1 MPTPASTAT
10 VAATRHIPAGTP
22 PRLGGALAAVVAS
35 LVTFGTVQPAQADEG
50 MWTFDN
56 PPRAQVKARYG
67 VDLDDAWL
75 QRVRLGAVRID
86 GGCSASL
93 VSTEGLVLTN
103 HHCVESCLTQN
114 STPATDLYANGFVS
128 QRREEELKCAGTT
141 LSVLVAMEDV
151 TAQVQAAT
159 SAVPAAEANAA
170 RKKLLTQLEGACEAA
185 AAADPKI
192 GPRKCETVRLYQG
205 GQYWLYQYHRY
216 TDVRLAFA
224 PEIAAAQYGGDVD
237 NFQFPRWCLDM
248 SLLRAYENGVP
259 AKTPNALR
267 VNFKG
272 AAEGDPVFVVGHPGT
287 TQRLLTV
294 ADLQFLREV
303 SLPSALFRNQELRGR
318 YIQFSKLGA
327 EQARIAEEPLLSLEN
342 GIKVRRKQN
351 DALLDERFMG
361 AKRADE
367 AKLRA
372 AVAANPAL
380 AAELGDPWAMNE
392 AANNAYR
399 NLFLEYAHIEGAAAF
414 GGSQLFGHA
423 RRLVRATAERD
434 KPNDQRL
441 REYTDTR
448 LPAVAA
454 AVAAASPIPM
464 DLERLRLVFGLERA
478 RELLG
483 PDHPFI
489 RQVLDRASPDKLAAQ
504 ILADTT
510 LADPAARKALYEGG
524 SLAVAASTDP
534 LIVLARTIDSE
545 ARALRKRYEDEVEGP
560 NAIAAE
566 KIAKARFAV
575 LGTGT
580 YPDATFT
587 LRLSYGAVQGWEEQG
602 KPVAPFTRIGRTFE
616 RHTGDAPFALPKR
629 WLDAKAQLNLDTPY
643 DFSST
648 NDIIGGNSGSPVLNA
663 KGEVIGLAFDGNI
676 HSIAGAFGYDPVMN
690 RTVSVH
696 TAAMKEALGKIYGAK
711 TLLAELERR

>member
-1 MPTPASTAT
+1 MNH
-10 VAATRHIPAGTP
+10 RY
-22 PRLGGALAAVVAS
+22 LAAVAAC
-35 LVTFGTVQPAQADEG
+35 LFTWGAMAPAQADEG

-93 VSTEGLVLTN
+93 VSQEGLVLTN
-103 HHCVESCLTQN
+103 HHCVESCLTQH

-128 QRREEELKCAGTT
+128 QRREEELKCAGAT
-141 LSVLVAMEDV
+141 LSVLVAMDDV

-170 RKKLLTQLEGACEAA
+170 RKKALTQLEATCEAT

-248 SLLRAYENGVP
+248 SLLRVYENGAP

-267 VNFKG
+267 INFKG
-272 AAEGDPVFVVGHPGT
+272 APEGAPVFVVGHPGS

-294 ADLQFLREV
+294 SDLDFLREV
-303 SLPSALFRNQELRGR
+303 TLPGALFRNQELRGR
-318 YIQFSKLGA
+318 YIQFSKLGG
-327 EQARIAEEPLLSLEN
+327 EQARITEEPLLSLEN

-351 DALLDERFMG
+351 DALLDERFM
-361 AKRADE
+361 ATKRAEE

-372 AVAANPAL
+372 AVAANAAL
-380 AAELGDPWAMNE
+380 AAELGDPWAMNA
-392 AANNAYR
+392 AANAAYR
-399 NLFLEYAHIEGAAAF
+399 NLYLDYTHLEGGAAF

-423 RRLVRATAERD
+423 RRLVRATAERE

-454 AVAAASPIPM
+454 AVAAASPIPLE
-464 DLERLRLVFGLERA
+464 LERLRLVFGLERA

-489 RQVLDRASPDKLAAQ
+489 QQVLGRESPDALAARV
-504 ILADTT
+504 LAGTT

-524 SLAVAASTDP
+524 SAAVAASTDP
-534 LIVLARTIDSE
+534 LIVLARSIDDAS
-545 ARALRKRYEDEVEGP
+545 RTLRKRYEDEVEGP
-560 NAIAAE
+560 SAIAAE

-602 KPVAPFTRIGRTFE
+602 KPVVPFTRFGRAFE
-616 RHTGDAPFALPKR
+616 RHTGEAPFALPKR
-629 WLDAKAQLNLDTPY
+629 WLDAKAQLDLDTPY

-696 TAAMKEALGKIYGAK
+696 TAAMKEALGKVYGAK

>member
-1 MPTPASTAT
+1 MNPTHPLVRIAI
-10 VAATRHIPAGTP
+10 AATGT
-22 PRLGGALAAVVAS
+22 LLLLAAAPVR
-35 LVTFGTVQPAQADEG
+35 ADEG

-75 QRVRLGAVRID
+75 RRVRLGAVRID

-93 VSTEGLVLTN
+93 VSRQGLVLTN
-103 HHCVESCLTQN
+103 HHCVESCLTQH
-114 STPATDLYANGFVS
+114 STPASDLYANGFVS
-128 QRREEELKCAGTT
+128 GKREEELACAGMT
-141 LSVLVAMEDV
+141 LSVLVDLQDV
-151 TAQVQAAT
+151 TGEVQAA
-159 SAVPAAEANAA
+159 AAGVPAAEANTA
-170 RKKLLTQLEGACEAA
+170 RKQRQTQLEAACEAA
-185 AAADPKI
+185 AAADAAK
-192 GPRKCETVRLYQG
+192 GPRKCEIVKLYQG
-205 GQYWLYQYHRY
+205 GQYWLYQYKRF

-248 SLLRAYENGVP
+248 SLLRVYENGQP
-259 AKTPNALR
+259 ANTPDALR
-267 VNFKG
+267 IDFKG
-272 AAEGDPVFVVGHPGT
+272 APEGAPVFVVGHPGS

-294 ADLQFLREV
+294 SDLLLMRELT
-303 SLPSALFRNQELRGR
+303 LPLALFRNQELRGR
-318 YIQFSKLGA
+318 YIQFAKQGT

-351 DALLDERFMG
+351 DALLDERFLQ
-361 AKRADE
+361 AKRDE
-367 AKLRA
+367 EARLRA

-380 AAELGDPWAMNE
+380 AAELGDPWAMNA
-392 AANNAYR
+392 AANAAYR
-399 NLFLEYAHIEGAAAF
+399 NLYLDYAHLEGAAAF

-423 RRLVRATAERD
+423 RRLVRAAAERA
-434 KPNDQRL
+434 KPNGERL
-441 REYTDTR
+441 REFTDAR

-454 AVAAASPIPM
+454 AVSAASPIENE
-464 DLERLRLVFGLERA
+464 LERLRLVFGLERA

-489 RQVLDRASPDKLAAQ
+489 QQVLGRESPDQFASRVLAG
-504 ILADTT
+504 TH
-510 LADPAARKALYEGG
+510 LADPAARRALYDGG
-524 SLAVAASTDP
+524 RTAIDASTDP
-534 LIVLARTIDSE
+534 LIVLARNLDGS
-545 ARALRKRYEDEVEGP
+545 ARAVRKRYEDEVEAP
-560 NAIAAE
+560 NAVAAE
-566 KIAKARFAV
+566 RIAKARFAV

-602 KPVAPFTRIGRTFE
+602 RPVVPFTRFGRAFE
-616 RHTGDAPFALPKR
+616 RHTGERPFSLPAR
-629 WLDAKAQLNLDTPY
+629 WLAAKDQLNLDTPY

-696 TAAMKEALGKIYGAK
+696 TAAMKEALGKVYGA
-711 TLLAELERR
+711 TALLKELEQR